1 LNYFLQLNR
10 RLILITIFSIFIFL
24 ILIQFFVSKNNIFI
38 ENRFEL
44 SNVDISKPKF
54 SINND
59 SQKIFITAEE
69 GNFISSDE
77 IMLKKNVTF
86 KSNNFSI
93 EAENVIFN
101 RSMQTAYSN
110 DKSYFK
116 TNNVIIKSNG
126 FDISDQGNRII
137 FYGKSTVLLK

>member
-1 LNYFLQLNR
+1 M
-10 RLILITIFSIFIFL
+10 
-24 ILIQFFVSKNNIFI
+24 SKKNIFI
-38 ENRFEL
+38 ESKLEL